1 MIKNELTQT
10 GACKSNWK
18 FKNLDRYQSSY
29 PKFLSNFPLH
39 TKMKKSRIKWNLST
53 TN

>member
-18 FKNLDRYQSSY
+18 FKNLDRY
-29 PKFLSNFPLH
+29 
-39 TKMKKSRIKWNLST
+39 
-53 TN
+53 